1 MESILSE
8 LSSLL
13 GISPSTVAT
22 ILVVAASIATLLGF
36 YLMTASLLLASLS
49 SCGVLYVGMWLG
61 WVPIWLVV
69 LSGLFVV
76 GNFVVG
82 GVFNER
88 HKPVTVAVL
97 VGIMISIVVGVTL
110 IPTIFEVTEGLAEAE
125 GGGALSALV
134 GALPFVVVAVILL
147 GAVSWLGG
155 SWGGSDEEKE
165 ERKEKVIEVV
175 RNAKSLIISIER
187 ASKSWNQYINNL
199 DTLLGI
205 KTVVDPN
212 PSNCYGLKLTDKN
225 ELVISQAF
233 DWFIADKHPDRELF
247 KVVGL
252 HKEDASMNVVCLLG
266 RNGES
271 EQPYLIPIPVKYIKK
286 SWGRCVKGAL
296 RDEESGQV
304 NKKLIGTL
312 T

>member
-36 YLMTASLLLASLS
+36 YLMTASLLLASLG

-88 HKPVTVAVL
+88 FGL
-97 VGIMISIVVGVTL
+97 VKIATIIGVMISIVVAVNMFGMIDGVTEEIAASPEVGGTVSTL
-110 IPTIFEVTEGLAEAE
+110 IGI
-125 GGGALSALV
+125 
-134 GALPFVVVAVILL
+134 LPFIFVAVILL
-147 GAVSWLGG
+147 GTVAWIGG

-233 DWFIADKHPDRELF
+233 D
-247 KVVGL
+247 
-252 HKEDASMNVVCLLG
+252 
-266 RNGES
+266 
-271 EQPYLIPIPVKYIKK
+271 
-286 SWGRCVKGAL
+286 
-296 RDEESGQV
+296 
-304 NKKLIGTL
+304 
-312 T
+312 